1 MEQYEK
7 DCELSSLPPTVNASK
22 KGQRNEMRTIA
33 RAASV
38 LRALADGTGKLSLGQ
53 LAKATGLP
61 RSSIQRIV
69 GALEAEGFVN
79 TQAGQSG
86 VRLGRELVR
95 LGSAVSANLRTL
107 VRPYL
112 QELHQRTK
120 DTVDLTMLMD
130 GTPIVVDQIS
140 STAAL
145 RVVSFIGRPLPL
157 HATAS
162 GKCHLANLPWPEALD
177 LLQASL
183 HAFTD
188 HTVTSTSHLEKTVSQ
203 IGAGEFGYDREE
215 YEAGICAIALPI
227 HTFGASNYAIAL
239 SMPVNRFA
247 DRLPL
252 LREALR
258 NVQHGIEKSLG
269 TT

>member
-1 MEQYEK
+1 MEHYEK
-7 DCELSSLPPTVNASK
+7 DFKLSSLSPKATVSI

-38 LRALADGTGKLSLGQ
+38 LRALADGTGNLSLGQ
-53 LAKATGLP
+53 LAKATDLP

-120 DTVDLTMLMD
+120 DTVDLTLLMD

-145 RVVSFIGRPLPL
+145 RVVSFIGKPLPL

-162 GKCHLANLPWPEALD
+162 GKCHLANMPRHEALA
-177 LLQASL
+177 LLQQPL
-183 HAFTD
+183 HAFTGQTI
-188 HTVTSTSHLEKTVSQ
+188 TVADQLEKT
-203 IGAGEFGYDREE
+203 IDLIDAGEFGYDREE
-215 YEAGICAIALPI
+215 YEDGICAIALPI

-239 SMPVNRFA
+239 SMPTKRFA
-247 DRLPL
+247 ERLPL

-258 NVQHGIEKSLG
+258 SMQHGIEKSLG
-269 TT
+269 AT

>member
-1 MEQYEK
+1 M
-7 DCELSSLPPTVNASK
+7 SSLPPAATQSK

-38 LRALADGTGKLSLGQ
+38 LRALADSPVKLSLGQ
-53 LAKATGLP
+53 LAKATNLP

-79 TQAGQSG
+79 TQSGQSG

-107 VRPYL
+107 FRPYL

-120 DTVDLTMLMD
+120 DTVDLTLLMD
-130 GTPIVVDQIS
+130 GTPVVVDQIS

-145 RVVSFIGRPLPL
+145 RVVSFVGRPLPL

-162 GKCHLANLPWPEALD
+162 GKCHLMNMPRDEAL
-177 LLQASL
+177 ASL
-183 HAFTD
+183 QQPLPAFTGQ
-188 HTVTSTSHLEKTVSQ
+188 TVTSTDQLEKTINKIAS
-203 IGAGEFGYDREE
+203 GEFGYDREE
-215 YEAGICAIALPI
+215 YEEGICAIALPI

-239 SMPVNRFA
+239 SMPAKRFTE
-247 DRLPL
+247 RLPL
-252 LREALR
+252 LRDALR
-258 NVQHGIEKSLG
+258 TVQHGIEKSLG